1 MANRGTKIHNA
12 WMNLRQRCRN
22 VNHPAYRNY
31 GGRGITYDPAWDV
44 FNTFVEEV
52 GYPPNKEYT
61 LDRIDNSKG
70 YFKANVRWA
79 PRSVQSRN
87 TRQNIFVEID
97 GVTKCLYDWC
107 DDYKIS
113 AGSVYRRLLKGEDIV
128 SAITRPKA
136 PRFRDAG
143 D

>member
-12 WMNLRQRCRN
+12 WLNVRQRCRN
-22 VNHPAYRNY
+22 KNHPAYKNY
-31 GGRGITYDPAWDV
+31 GGRGIDYDPAWDTFSV
-44 FNTFVEEV
+44 FAADV
-52 GYPPNKEYT
+52 GNPPSEEYT
-61 LDRIDNSKG
+61 LDRVDNSKG
-70 YFKANVRWA
+70 YYKDNVRWA
-79 PRSVQSRN
+79 SRSVQSRN

-107 DDYKIS
+107 DMYGIA

-136 PRFRDAG
+136 PRFRTNSG
-143 D
+143 